1 VRIQLHAWLGRIW
14 QRRGLCAHLLL
25 PLAALH
31 RLIRAIAVVSY
42 RIGLRHA
49 RRVGVPVVVVGNLYA
64 GGTGKTPTLIEIV
77 RALRQRGWRP
87 AVVSRGYGS
96 GVREARLVT
105 SGSTAAECGDEAVL
119 IAAATGVPV
128 AVGIDRVAAA
138 QLIRNA
144 HPSCNVLVS
153 DDGLQHRPLARDI
166 EIAVIHQRGLGNGW
180 LLPAGPLRDPPKRLQ
195 DVDAVVFNG
204 QIQPVR
210 IFSPFFKL
218 TTSLQE
224 AFCLSKPASRTALA
238 DLAKAQA
245 AGRMR
250 LLAAC
255 GIGTPERFFE
265 MLAEHGLK
273 FDSLALPDHFSFQHN
288 PFPSDGVER
297 ILITEKDAVKC
308 RTDRVLSRDA
318 RLWVVPLR
326 ASLDLRLIDLIEARL
341 RQSEGKAEDTA
352 EEGAENR
359 AEHGTSPTA

>member
-1 VRIQLHAWLGRIW
+1 VRTQFHAWLGRIW
-14 QRRGLCAHLLL
+14 QRRGLTARLLL
-25 PLAALH
+25 PFAALH
-31 RLIRAIAVVSY
+31 RVFRAAAIVAY
-42 RIGLRHA
+42 
-49 RRVGVPVVVVGNLYA
+49 RVGVRRARHVGIPVVVIGNLYA
-64 GGTGKTPTLIEIV
+64 GGTGKTPTLIEVV
-77 RALRQRGWRP
+77 RGLRQRGWRP

-96 GVREARLVT
+96 EARQPRLVT
-105 SGSTAAECGDEAVL
+105 SSSTAAECGDEPVL

-128 AVGIDRVAAA
+128 GIDRVAAA
-138 QLIRNA
+138 RLIRNA
-144 HPSCNVLVS
+144 HPSCDVLVS
-153 DDGLQHRPLARDI
+153 DDGLQHRPLARDV

-180 LLPAGPLRDPPKRLQ
+180 LLPAGPLRDPPNRLQ

-204 QIQPVR
+204 QMQPVR

-224 AFCLSKPASRTALA
+224 AFCLSKPAARTSLS

-245 AGRMR
+245 HGRMR

-265 MLAEHGLK
+265 MLVEHGLK
-273 FDSLALPDHFSFQHN
+273 FETLALPDHYSFQRN
-288 PFPSDGVER
+288 PFPPDGVER

-308 RTDRVLSRDA
+308 RADRVLSRDA

-341 RQSEGKAEDTA
+341 HQ
-352 EEGAENR
+352 
-359 AEHGTSPTA
+359 AEHGTCPTA